1 MNIVFTVIM
10 SVLLCIILFLL
21 IYILK
26 KIPKSQIQQVFA
38 VNLILIFE
46 SCFFVL
52 LQLLFSEPLHI
63 PPVYFDY
70 LAYIGC
76 CFLPVSTFFTAIIF
90 ANTKIKFK
98 KSYILLFIIPVISL
112 LVLWTNDVHHWFY
125 ETYSIYLNECVKGPY
140 IDIHIMYSYILLAIS
155 ICYFAYYSIR
165 NSGFFSKQSL
175 LIVAGTLI
183 PMLINILG
191 TYSIIPMT
199 VYMTP
204 ITFSIAIILFTFAIF
219 KFQLLS
225 VNPIALQ
232 KIVDQISDS
241 YVVLNEENCITD
253 YNKTFI
259 ETFHLNNIE
268 IRNINLKSLLEM
280 IPQNDMD
287 IDTLIKAVEKA
298 RKTKKTIHLQETV
311 TPLGKYFNIEVSAI
325 YSNGNFLGGLCLLKD
340 ITEHTLDMQTIE
352 RNQNLLMERERLAS
366 LGQLIGGI
374 AHNLKTP
381 IMSISGATEGLKDL
395 INEYDSSIEDPTVN
409 AQDHHEIARDMM
421 EWINKIREHT
431 AYMSDIIT
439 TVKGQAVAMSGEDK
453 ENFTVE
459 EFVKKVNI
467 LMKHELSKAL
477 VELKVIQEVDSRL
490 IINGSVNSLVQVVN
504 NMISN
509 AIQAYNGKAGE
520 YIYLIIKKDAK
531 NVIISVKD
539 NGSGLPQAVQD
550 KLFKEMITTKGKNGT
565 GLGLFMSYST
575 IRAHFN
581 GDINFESQVGQGTT
595 FNICIPL
602 GATKTL

>member
-1 MNIVFTVIM
+1 MNAVFTIIM
-10 SVLLCIILFLL
+10 GALLGITLFLL
-21 IYILK
+21 IYILR
-26 KIPKSQIQQVFA
+26 KIPKSQIQQIFA

-46 SCFFVL
+46 CCFFVL
-52 LQLLFSEPLHI
+52 LQLLLSGPLNI
-63 PPVYFDY
+63 KPIYFDY

-76 CFLPVSTFFTAIIF
+76 CFLPVSAFFTALIF

-98 KSYILLFIIPVISL
+98 KKYISLFIIPIISL
-112 LVLWTNDVHHWFY
+112 LVLWTNDIHHWFY
-125 ETYSIYLNECVKGPY
+125 EYYSINLNECVKGPY
-140 IDIHIMYSYILLAIS
+140 LDVHIIYSYILFAIS

-175 LIVAGTLI
+175 LIVTGTMIPLI
-183 PMLINILG
+183 INVLG

-204 ITFSIAIILFTFAIF
+204 ITFSVAIILFTFAIF

-259 ETFHLNNIE
+259 DTFHLKNIE
-268 IRNINLKSLLEM
+268 IRNTNLRDLLEM
-280 IPQNDMD
+280 IPENDMD
-287 IDTLIKAVEKA
+287 INTLLNALDEA
-298 RKTKKTIHLQETV
+298 RKTRQTIHLQEKV

-352 RNQNLLMERERLAS
+352 KNQNLLMERERLAS

-395 INEYDSSIEDPTVN
+395 INEYDTSIEDPTVN
-409 AQDHHEIARDMM
+409 YQDHHDIAREMM
-421 EWINKIREHT
+421 EWVNKIKEHT

-453 ENFTVE
+453 ENFTVDE
-459 EFVKKVNI
+459 LIKKVNI
-467 LMKHELSKAL
+467 LMKHELGKSL
-477 VELKVIQEVDSRL
+477 IELKVLQEIPSSL
-490 IINGSVNSLVQVVN
+490 IIKGSVNSLVQVVN

-509 AIQAYNGKAGE
+509 AIQAYNGKTGE
-520 YIYLIIKKDAK
+520 CIYLILKKDDK
-531 NVIISVKD
+531 NIIISIKD
-539 NGSGLPQAVQD
+539 NGSGLPEKVQE

-581 GDINFESQVGQGTT
+581 GNINFESEEGKGTT
-595 FNICIPL
+595 FNISIPI
-602 GATKTL
+602 